1 MTTSPHPVPTG
12 HAPGPTRAA
21 VAAAYGPEVTTAF
34 LDGLRRG
41 LARVERLGRGG
52 PVTLLLLQNAP
63 PSADPDAEALAAGTA
78 SRRAAVRRWRLGHEA
93 ALDRVLRV
101 NLLRRDP
108 AAYADPVGTAL
119 ERLGAVLRLCGARGV
134 AAVVAAGWLARDAA
148 AARLLGLGRQ
158 GRLSWNAPRAAPG
171 GATVLAV
178 PHPSGKCRL
187 YNAGRIGADA
197 WRYVRPL
204 VAGSA

>member
-1 MTTSPHPVPTG
+1 MPDRPRPVPTG
-12 HAPGPTRAA
+12 RTPSPTRAA
-21 VAAAYGPEVTTAF
+21 VAAVQGGEVTPAF

-63 PSADPDAEALAAGTA
+63 PQADPDAEALAAGTA
-78 SRRAAVRRWRLGHEA
+78 SRRAAVRHWRLGREA

-119 ERLGAVLRLCGARGV
+119 ERLGAALGMCGGRGV
-134 AAVVAAGWLARDAA
+134 AAVVATGWLARDAA
-148 AARLLGLGRQ
+148 TPRRRGGAAAWLRPAGAPAVD
-158 GRLSWNAPRAAPG
+158 APRPAPG

-187 YNAGRIGADA
+187 YNPARAGTD
-197 WRYVRPL
+197 
-204 VAGSA
+204 S